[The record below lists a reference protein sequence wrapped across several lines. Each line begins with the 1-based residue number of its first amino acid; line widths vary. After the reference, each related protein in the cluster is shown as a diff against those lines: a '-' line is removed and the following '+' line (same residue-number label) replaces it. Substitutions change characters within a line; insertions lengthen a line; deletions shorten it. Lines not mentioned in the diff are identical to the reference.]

1 MIPGLIS
8 GKIQLLCSNMTK
20 RALNHN
26 KEPLGHPQEWYEVQG
41 RIREEE
47 YT

>member
-1 MIPGLIS
+1 MIPGLVS

-20 RALNHN
+20 RALNHI
-26 KEPLGHPQEWYEVQG
+26 KEPLGHPQEWCEAQG

>member
-1 MIPGLIS
+1 MIQGVIS
-8 GKIQLLCSNMTK
+8 GKIQLLYSNMTK